1 MIRPIFGDI
10 VRKAVVTF
18 VLAGVAGTLASLLLR
33 RAVSV
38 EAVFQ
43 AAMGA
48 GTLSG
53 VTTVILLRVY
63 RSYDSARANAIKA
76 GVHTLL
82 PAINVLVP
90 WGAGV
95 AAGLFAA
102 AVTYYWRPVR
112 ELLRT
117 DPIVAKAIA
126 DDRELMASSIS
137 PTEPLPGLSSDRLVR
152 LALDSPQVNDAGLS
166 PDETDRVQAEVAKT
180 ISAHDFQLDESTV
193 RCHKEFVAAKAV
205 FVQQAGAPLGTAAP
219 TAFKWISLA
228 CGWLLLTTA
237 ATRWLA
243 AGINLDWQRVIFL
256 AITTLVFSYL
266 VVQSERN
273 GFPDLGPVVPVVFF
287 GAVVGSYA
295 VTWAAALPATEL
307 RTAAVTSGLITVLA
321 GLLWRWTKPWE
332 ATTRKLESDDVE
344 DWPQDDSPAR
354 QEVVA
359 AHERWLRHL
368 RQHDL
373 APVVDA
379 ALRTIA
385 PASYDTS
392 LRDASVRQLGDITR
406 LPQFV
411 PTGTS
416 RRLNRML
423 DTMTSAAIGVSGPR
437 GAGKSTVL
445 RVLGDKDLRTGS
457 PHLGL
462 VVPAPTS
469 YDSREFLVHLFTKL
483 CEAIAPA
490 PEPDRRRRWPWLVAV
505 LGLAVIAAAAAWPQL
520 VEATRWI
527 RGNLRTTALATG
539 GILVVAAVAA
549 MRRPK
554 PDTSIGQ
561 QARGHLRMLRYLE
574 TQTVTHTGQ
583 AKLGVDVGRQHARQ
597 RAEIVRS
604 YPQLVD
610 EFRTFLGRVAEHLRD
625 EDEHARVI
633 ICIDEL
639 DKIGTAEHAERFLN
653 DIKAIFRVHGSF
665 FLVSVSEDAMTTYSR
680 RDLAVRTTF
689 DTAFDD
695 VVRVERFT
703 LGDTRALL
711 VQQVI
716 RMPEPFVWFC
726 HCLSGGLPRDL
737 GRVVRKLYETVATQ
751 DTREL
756 PGLVRSLVE
765 EDVHAVAH
773 GQLMRVGEGAKP
785 ELLAWIAGIKALP
798 PVPAALRDHCTRSP
812 GGELADQCCAHLRY
826 AAAMLTTFADEL
838 PATIDRFRT
847 APQLFEHLARARADL
862 AVDPALSGL
871 AVDAFE
877 AR

>member
-1 MIRPIFGDI
+1 
-10 VRKAVVTF
+10 
-18 VLAGVAGTLASLLLR
+18 
-33 RAVSV
+33 
-38 EAVFQ
+38 
-43 AAMGA
+43 
-48 GTLSG
+48 
-53 VTTVILLRVY
+53 
-63 RSYDSARANAIKA
+63 
-76 GVHTLL
+76 
-82 PAINVLVP
+82 
-90 WGAGV
+90 V

-117 DPIVAKAIA
+117 DPVVTKVIA
-126 DDRELMASSIS
+126 DGLERMAIGL
-137 PTEPLPGLSSDRLVR
+137 PEPLPGLSVDRLVR

-166 PDETDRVQAEVAKT
+166 PEEMDRVQAEVAKT
-180 ISAHDFQLDESTV
+180 ISADDFGLDESTV
-193 RCHKEFVAAKAV
+193 RYHKEFVAAKTV
-205 FVQQAGAPLGTAAP
+205 FVRQASAPLGTAVP
-219 TAFKWISLA
+219 MAFKWISLA
-228 CGWLLLTTA
+228 CGWLLLATA

-243 AGINLDWQRVIFL
+243 AGIDLGSQRVIFIVVT
-256 AITTLVFSYL
+256 ALVFTFM
-266 VVQSERN
+266 VVQSEQLD
-273 GFPDLGPVVPVVFF
+273 FEDAGPVV
-287 GAVVGSYA
+287 A
-295 VTWAAALPATEL
+295 VTLFCALLGTYAIRWAVALPATEF
-307 RTAAVTSGLITVLA
+307 RTVAVAGGAISVLC
-321 GLLWRWTKPWE
+321 GLLWRWTRPWA
-332 ATTRKLESDDVE
+332 ATTRQLESDDVE

-359 AHERWLRHL
+359 AHGRWLRHL

-406 LPQFV
+406 LPQSV

-416 RRLNRML
+416 SRLDWML
-423 DTMTSAAIGVSGPR
+423 HTMTSAAIGVSGPR
-437 GAGKSTVL
+437 GAGKSIVL

-520 VEATRWI
+520 VEAARWI
-527 RGNLRTTALATG
+527 RGNLRSTALATG

-561 QARGHLRMLRYLE
+561 QARGHLRTLRYLE
-574 TQTVTHTGQ
+574 TQTVTHSGQ

-610 EFRTFLGRVAEHLRD
+610 EFRTFLGQVAERLLD
-625 EDEHARVI
+625 EDEQARVI

-639 DKIGTAEHAERFLN
+639 DKIGTAEQAERFLN
-653 DIKAIFRVHGSF
+653 DIKAIFRVPGPL
-665 FLVSVSEDAMTTYSR
+665 FLVSVSEDAMTTFSR
-680 RDLAVRTTF
+680 RDLAVRATF

-751 DTREL
+751 NTREL
-756 PGLVRSLVE
+756 TELVRSLVE
-765 EDVHAVAH
+765 EDVQAVAH
-773 GQLMRVGEGAKP
+773 AQLMRVGEGAKP

-798 PVPAALRDHCTRSP
+798 PVPATLRDHCTRSP

-847 APQLFEHLARARADL
+847 APQPFEHLARARADL